1 VGGVIVGCFEALQ
14 SASRAPKVRFAAA
27 ALLGQLFKERGKL
40 VESIDWLERAVE
52 ASPPGSVDAHR
63 VLYELADALEAAG
76 ESTRAL
82 AVCLELQADAG
93 PYRDVAVRIDRLTRV
108 QARG

>member
-1 VGGVIVGCFEALQ
+1 MV
-14 SASRAPKVRFAAA
+14 A
-27 ALLGQLFKERGKL
+27 ALLRERGKL
-40 VESIDWLERAVE
+40 AESIEWLERAAE
-52 ASPPGSVDAHR
+52 AAVPAPADAHG
-63 VLYELADALEAAG
+63 VLYDLADALEAVG

-93 PYRDVAVRIDRLTRV
+93 PYRDVAARIERLTRV